1 MPAESTTQPSLPPRP
16 GPARWHYDSSN
27 GLSLSESALGWLDLA
42 DFDSREWKRRL
53 MPRLAL
59 ADRTRLVEAL
69 LRGLDGE
76 SVDLQVATQDADQPR
91 MLRLIGDGS
100 RDGRRLEGM
109 LLDVSR
115 DARER
120 DALLELAGLQRS
132 FIDALP
138 WPACAY
144 DEQGDVLLANRLWR
158 RCADC
163 TVELDGQQIELPSL
177 PEWICRHRGDF
188 EGGSAGERHLSVT
201 LHSAE
206 GWQQPARIH
215 RSALR
220 QAGTPLNVLSVES
233 RPVPGIAQG
242 DQEEAGWRDR

>member
-1 MPAESTTQPSLPPRP
+1 MQVDPATLPAPSRL
-16 GPARWHYDSSN
+16 GPTRWQFDASS
-27 GLSLSESALGWLDLA
+27 GLTLSEAARYWFDLPDYRA
-42 DFDSREWKRRL
+42 HAWKQTL
-53 MPRLAL
+53 LPRLAK

-76 SVDLQVATQDADQPR
+76 AIDVQVASSDNAAPRMMRWIADASRDARSVD
-91 MLRLIGDGS
+91 
-100 RDGRRLEGM
+100 GM

-144 DEQGDVLLANRLWR
+144 DEVGDILLANRLWR

-163 TVELDGQQIELPSL
+163 SVELDGRIIELPEL
-177 PEWICRHRGDF
+177 PDWLCRHRGDF
-188 EGGSAGERHLSVT
+188 AGGMAGERILAVT
-201 LHSAE
+201 LRSNE
-206 GWQQPARIH
+206 GDAQPARLH
-215 RSALR
+215 RTALR
-220 QAGTPLNVLSVES
+220 QGGTPLNVLSVES
-233 RPVPGIAQG
+233 RPVLGSDST
-242 DQEEAGWRDR
+242 DQDEGASRGR